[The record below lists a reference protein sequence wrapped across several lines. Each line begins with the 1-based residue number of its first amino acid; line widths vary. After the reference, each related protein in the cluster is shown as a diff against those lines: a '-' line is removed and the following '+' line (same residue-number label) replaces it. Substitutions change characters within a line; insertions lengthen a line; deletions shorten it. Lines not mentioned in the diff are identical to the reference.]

1 MNSLNGVGSATQAY
15 LAMSPSGATS
25 TSSSTSAG
33 SAVNTAVTT
42 QAKGR
47 ADQVSLSEAGKAAL
61 AAESKRQE
69 AFLKAQQKADGYRYN
84 EKDAMA
90 KYDAYRQRFD
100 QPAATATPSV
110 AATTQSAT
118 TAAAAPAVA
127 AGSDTAATKPAVNE
141 ADMARRANYV
151 EGMRKA
157 GYSEEQA
164 VAKYAAYKARFDR
177 TASPVAPQ
185 PQQALATPAATTAQ
199 PVAATAVPVGQT
211 PTAATS
217 ATTSVDRDAG
227 AVGQRDAKEANTF
240 LSGMTK
246 AGYSKEYAMNLY
258 ASVKAQQLMQGFI

>member
-15 LAMSPSGATS
+15 LAMSPSGAAS

-110 AATTQSAT
+110 AA
-118 TAAAAPAVA
+118 
-127 AGSDTAATKPAVNE
+127 
-141 ADMARRANYV
+141 
-151 EGMRKA
+151 
-157 GYSEEQA
+157 
-164 VAKYAAYKARFDR
+164 
-177 TASPVAPQ
+177 PQ

-227 AVGQRDAKEANTF
+227 AVGQRDAKEVNTF